1 MQYRTV
7 LIALTLGLT
16 ACAGGPPEVTS
27 APSGGTIP
35 AQGPCDEP
43 LLEDDV
49 VAAHATSSVTL
60 VAAPIVLAD
69 GPLYGSVESLADASD
84 LVVRGTVGPMVGSTG
99 SRGRSAAIREV
110 EVLEVLDGDAPPELR
125 VAFGLGDTAGER
137 CAPVVE
143 GRQVIL
149 FLGVAGPDSEAT
161 HFVLG
166 SHNNGVMTV
175 DGRQAIVH
183 SWVPGRLRESDAP
196 RDDLPEDG
204 GFPPPGLT
212 FDLDDVRAVVSETE

>member
-1 MQYRTV
+1 MLFKIV
-7 LIALTLGLT
+7 LIAGTLMLT
-16 ACAGGPPEVTS
+16 ACAGGPPSVAS

-43 LLEDDV
+43 LLDGDV
-49 VAAHATSSVTL
+49 VAAPATSSVTL
-60 VAAPIVLAD
+60 VAADRVLAD
-69 GPLYGSVESLADASD
+69 GPLYESVESLVSSSD
-84 LVVRGTVGPMVGSTG
+84 LVVRGTVGQAVGTTDSPG
-99 SRGRSAAIREV
+99 PSAAIRGV
-110 EVLEVLDGDAPPELR
+110 EVLEVLAGDAPSELR

-143 GRQVIL
+143 GRQVLL
-149 FLGVAGPDSEAT
+149 FLGAAGTDTDAT

-175 DGRQAIVH
+175 DGDQALVH
-183 SWVPGRLRESDAP
+183 SWVPGRLRDSDPP

-204 GFPPPGLT
+204 GFPPPGLA
-212 FDLDDVRAVVSETE
+212 FDLGDVKDVVADTA